1 MKTRRA
7 APLPVGFFRR
17 PADLVARELIGCW
30 VVSRVGGETTAGR
43 IVETEAYLGV
53 DDPASHAWQGR
64 RNERNASI
72 YGPPGIWY
80 VYRSYG
86 IHWCANLICLDE
98 GIAAAVLLRALEPLD
113 GIEVMRCRRGGLA
126 DRLLAAGPGR
136 LTAALG
142 ITRALDGQ
150 SMRKSSVT
158 VHRGDG
164 VPEIT
169 ATARVGITRA
179 VDWPLRFVERGSP
192 WASGPRTTSL
202 RGPRRG

>member
-1 MKTRRA
+1 MKHRRA
-7 APLPVGFFRR
+7 APLPVAFFRR
-17 PADLVARELIGCW
+17 DAETVARDLIGC
-30 VVSRVGGETTAGR
+30 VIVSRVDHETTAGR

-53 DDPASHAWQGR
+53 DDPASHAWKGR
-64 RNERNASI
+64 RNAGNASI

-98 GIAAAVLLRALEPLD
+98 GIAAAVLLRAVQPLD
-113 GIEVMRCRRGGLA
+113 GLEVMRRRRGGIT

-150 SMRKSSVT
+150 PMRQADVT
-158 VHRGDG
+158 VHPASGT
-164 VPEIT
+164 PEVI

-179 VDWPLRFVERGSP
+179 ADWPLRFLERGSP
-192 WASGPRTTSL
+192 WVSGPRLTY
-202 RGPRRG
+202 PREPSPG